1 MSTDNFQN
9 LDKLLTNIERWITSD
24 DTYMIRYA
32 IVTLMK
38 YYLESD
44 TYKSEYMDM
53 VLDVKSDEY
62 YIKMAVAWYMAT
74 ALAKQYIQ
82 AIQVIEEKRM
92 DVWTHNKTIQKAIES
107 YRVTAEQKAY
117 LKSLKR

>member
-1 MSTDNFQN
+1 
-9 LDKLLTNIERWITSD
+9 
-24 DTYMIRYA
+24 
-32 IVTLMK
+32 
-38 YYLESD
+38 
-44 TYKSEYMDM
+44 
-53 VLDVKSDEY
+53 SDEY